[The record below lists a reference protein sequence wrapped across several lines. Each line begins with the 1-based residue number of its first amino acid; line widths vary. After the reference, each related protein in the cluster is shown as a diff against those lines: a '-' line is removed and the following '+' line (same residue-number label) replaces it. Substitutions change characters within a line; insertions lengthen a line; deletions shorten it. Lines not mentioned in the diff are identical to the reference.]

1 MITSIG
7 YSTSSQKLMMKCI
20 LNVLDHDR
28 RSRNGSIVRVPFTG
42 SVRLRAI
49 LLKAGPTSHTPS
61 KVLLVSCNRYYH
73 FVGISFT
80 WQFANE
86 MNLDFDDAVDRV
98 PTQEVNIVETRQVGE
113 YAIKYVR

>member
-1 MITSIG
+1 
-7 YSTSSQKLMMKCI
+7 MMKCI

-49 LLKAGPTSHTPS
+49 LLKAGPASHTPS
-61 KVLLVSCNRYYH
+61 KVLLVSCDRSYH
-73 FVGISFT
+73 FVGVSFISIT

-86 MNLDFDDAVDRV
+86 MNLDFDDAADRV

-113 YAIKYVR
+113 YAIKCVQ